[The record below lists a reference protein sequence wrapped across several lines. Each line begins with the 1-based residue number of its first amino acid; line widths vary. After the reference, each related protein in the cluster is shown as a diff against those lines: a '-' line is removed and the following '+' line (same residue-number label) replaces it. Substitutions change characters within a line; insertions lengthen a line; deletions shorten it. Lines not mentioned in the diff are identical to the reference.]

1 MADNGVPQFTQAEL
15 MAQMAELQAEV
26 KRLAELSARNNANQI
41 GEGSSKRSS
50 QGAPDLLIADPP
62 KERLT
67 LDNPF
72 SEEITNFQ
80 MPKHFTL
87 PSSLEPYKG
96 IGDPRAHIKKFQSM
110 MFFNG
115 PNNEPVLCR
124 AFPTYLDGAALLWF
138 SKLPAGSISSF
149 EELAKSFIDYFA
161 AARIYVHGS
170 DYLGTIRQGPQESLK
185 DYLTRFAEATME
197 IPDLDPAVHLHAL
210 KAGLRPGKFRETIA
224 ITKPKTLEEFRERA
238 AGQMKI
244 EELREANKTERKPIR
259 EEERSMR
266 STHNKE
272 VGKTF
277 KLTPKFD
284 NYTRFNTRREKII
297 KEILNA
303 KIIKPPIRAGS
314 YQDQRFV
321 DKTKHC
327 AFHQKYGHT
336 TDECIIAKDLLER
349 LARQGLLDKY
359 IEARKHK
366 EDDRGREE
374 RQPTSVNK
382 EKWPNN
388 NLPKAVINCISGG
401 FAGGGETTS
410 ARKRSYRAMLAIE
423 GASPPNKSDAPDLE
437 ITFNKADMSS
447 AAPHLDDPVVISIQ
461 TGDLLVRKVLLDP
474 GSSADVLFHSTFLK
488 MNLSEKLIQPS
499 SGELVGFSGERVP
512 IKGYIW
518 LKTTIGEN
526 ASFRTLDIQ
535 YLIVDCNSPYN
546 IILGR
551 PALNMF
557 RAVISTFH
565 LCVKFQAQD
574 GKIATIH
581 SDRQQARQCYNS
593 CLKRSDNSGRQ
604 HEIKA
609 VQTREEVLSLAE
621 LDPRGD
627 TQERPQPTDELQ
639 KIQLTSKPE
648 QVTYIGQALQGQE
661 RSDLVKL
668 LRANADLFA
677 WTPADM
683 PGISPEIICH
693 KLATNPSSRP
703 LAQKKRNLGAEKSKA
718 ALEET
723 NLNKACPKDA
733 YPLPCIDKLVDNASG
748 FESLSFMDAYS
759 GYNQI
764 LMHPEDQSKT
774 AFITEHGNFCYRVMP
789 FGLKNAGATYQRLMD
804 KVFHHQI
811 GRNMEIY
818 VDDMVAKTKREKSH
832 CEDLKEIFGQLR
844 NYNMRLNPEKCAFGV
859 KGGKFLGFMLTSR
872 GIEAN
877 PEKCSAILNM
887 ESPKTI
893 KEVQQLAGR
902 VAALSRF
909 LPAASSRAY
918 HLFQTISKNK
928 KFHWTEE
935 GEKAFSELK
944 AILATPPVLQRPEIG
959 DPLYLYLSV
968 SNYAISSAL
977 ILETG
982 KTQQPVYFVS
992 RVMQPTEQ
1000 RYPKIEQLALALI
1013 TTARRLRHYFQSH
1026 TIIVRTNHPL
1036 RQILTKPELAGR
1048 LTKWSIELSE
1058 FDIQFQTRPALKAQV
1073 LTDFITEMTPHDH
1086 IETWELHV
1094 DGASSR
1100 EGSGAGMI
1108 LKEGNKVVAEQ
1119 ALQFHFSASN
1129 NQAEYEALIAGL
1141 KLALSH
1147 KATNLTAH
1155 CDSLLVVQQI
1165 RGEFQVKDPL
1175 LEQYW
1180 LIAKDLISNFSSF
1193 TILHVHRE
1201 QNVRADILSKL
1212 AATRADTQ
1220 TSTLSQHTLTKPSIE
1235 LLCIENIN
1243 HLHDWRKPFLE
1254 YICTGTLPRDELH
1267 PQQFKRKASFY
1278 TKISGELYRRGF
1290 SQPLLRCLDQNQA
1303 KEVMNEVHEGVCGN
1317 HIGGRALAAKIIRTG
1332 YYWPT
1337 IKRDC
1342 IAKVKTCDKCQKH
1355 EAISTKP
1362 AEVLHSMEAI
1372 KKKLDNAKGEWAEL
1386 IPEVLWSYNTTIHN
1400 TTGETPFKLVYGS
1413 EALIPIEV
1421 GLPTLRAEL
1430 YDEQQNQR
1438 ARSAELDL
1446 AEEDREIAAI
1456 KQRAQ
1461 KRIMERKYNRKVIPR
1476 IFNKGDLVLRRT
1488 EEARRPPAHGKL
1500 AANWEGPFRVT
1511 QVLGK
1516 GAYQLQTLQGNAIP
1530 GNWNISSLKMYMS

>member
-1 MADNGVPQFTQAEL
+1 MADNGVPQPSQAEL
-15 MAQMAELQAEV
+15 MVQLAELQAEV
-26 KRLAELSARNNANQI
+26 KRLAELSTQNSKQEENNSKGPTQGRADLICAN
-41 GEGSSKRSS
+41 
-50 QGAPDLLIADPP
+50 PP
-62 KERLT
+62 KEKLT

-72 SEEITNFQ
+72 SEEITNYQ

-87 PSSLEPYKG
+87 PSFLEPYKG
-96 IGDPRAHIKKFQSM
+96 IGDPRAHLKKFQSM

-115 PNNEPVLCR
+115 PNNDPVLCR

-138 SKLPAGSISSF
+138 SKLSAGSISSF
-149 EELAKSFIDYFA
+149 EELARSFIDYFA

-170 DYLGTIRQGPQESLK
+170 DYLSTIRQGPQESLK
-185 DYLTRFAEATME
+185 DYMTRFTDATME
-197 IPDLDPAVHLHAL
+197 IPDLNPAIHLHAL
-210 KAGLRPGKFRETIA
+210 KAGLRPGKFREIIA
-224 ITKPKTLEEFRERA
+224 VTKPKTLDEFRERA
-238 AGQMKI
+238 AGQMEIK
-244 EELREANKTERKPIR
+244 ELREADKTERRPRK
-259 EEERSMR
+259 EDDRSSRPANAKDLGR
-266 STHNKE
+266 S
-272 VGKTF
+272 F

-284 NYTRFNTRREKII
+284 NYTKFNTKRERII

-303 KIIKPPIRAGS
+303 KIIKPPTRAGS

-321 DKTKHC
+321 DKSKHC

-336 TDECIIAKDLLER
+336 TNECVIAKDLLER

-359 IEARKHK
+359 IEGRKHRENNK
-366 EDDRGREE
+366 EE
-374 RQPTSVNK
+374 RQQTSANK
-382 EKWPNN
+382 DTNKWPSNN
-388 NLPKAVINCISGG
+388 PPKGIINCISGG
-401 FAGGGETTS
+401 FAGGGETIS

-423 GASPPNKSDAPDLE
+423 ETTLPNNKDIPDLE
-437 ITFNKADMSS
+437 ITFNQTDICS
-447 AAPHLDDPVVISIQ
+447 AVPNSDDPVVISIQ
-461 TGDLLVRKVLLDP
+461 AGDLLVRKVLLDP
-474 GSSADVLFHSTFLK
+474 GSSADVLFYSTFLK

-518 LKTTIGEN
+518 LRTTMGN
-526 ASFRTLDIQ
+526 NPLSKTLDVQ
-535 YLIVDCNSPYN
+535 YLIVDCPSPYN

-557 RAVISTFH
+557 RAVISTYH

-574 GKIATIH
+574 SKIVTIH
-581 SDRQQARQCYNS
+581 SDRQQARQCYNAS
-593 CLKRSDNSGRQ
+593 LKKSDISHKQREVHAINGT
-604 HEIKA
+604 EI
-609 VQTREEVLSLAE
+609 LSLAE

-627 TQERPQPTDELQ
+627 TQERPQPADELH
-639 KIQLTSKPE
+639 KIQLTQVPG
-648 QVTYIGQALQGQE
+648 QVTYIGQALIGQQ
-661 RSDLVKL
+661 RSELIKL
-668 LRANADLFA
+668 LQDYADLFA
-677 WTPADM
+677 WTPTDM
-683 PGISPEIICH
+683 PGISPDIICH
-693 KLATNPSSRP
+693 KLATNKTCRP
-703 LAQKKRNLGAEKSKA
+703 IAQKKRNLGTEKSKA

-723 NLNKACPKDA
+723 EKLLKANFIKE
-733 YPLPCIDKLVDNASG
+733 IR
-748 FESLSFMDAYS
+748 FTTWLSNVVM
-759 GYNQI
+759 I

-804 KVFHHQI
+804 KVFRHQI
-811 GRNMEIY
+811 GRNIEIY
-818 VDDMVAKTKREKSH
+818 VDDMVAKSTEDRSH
-832 CEDLKEIFGQLR
+832 CDDLKEIFEQIR
-844 NYNMRLNPEKCAFGV
+844 AYNMRLNPEKCAFGV
-859 KGGKFLGFMLTSR
+859 QGGKFLGFMLTSR

-877 PEKCSAILNM
+877 PEKCKAILNM
-887 ESPKTI
+887 TSPRTI

-902 VAALSRF
+902 IAALSRF
-909 LPAASSRAY
+909 LPAVSSRS
-918 HLFQTISKNK
+918 HPFFQTILKNK
-928 KFHWTEE
+928 RFQWTPEC
-935 GEKAFSELK
+935 KTAFAELK
-944 AILATPPVLQRPEIG
+944 TLLSSPPVLQRPEVG
-959 DPLYLYLSV
+959 KPLYLYLSI
-968 SNYAISSAL
+968 SNHSISSAL
-977 ILETG
+977 VTETG
-982 KTQQPVYFVS
+982 RIQQPVYFVS

-1000 RYPKIEQLALALI
+1000 RYPKIEQLALALVV
-1013 TTARRLRHYFQSH
+1013 TARRLRHYFQSH
-1026 TIIVRTNHPL
+1026 TIVVRTNHPL

-1058 FDIQFQTRPALKAQV
+1058 FDIQFQARSALKAQV
-1073 LTDFITEMTPHDH
+1073 LADFITEMTPGDH

-1100 EGSGAGMI
+1100 EGSGAGII
-1108 LKEGNKVVAEQ
+1108 LKEGNKVIAEQ

-1141 KLALSH
+1141 KLALTH

-1155 CDSLLVVQQI
+1155 CDSLLMVQQI

-1201 QNVRADILSKL
+1201 QNVRTDILSKL

-1235 LLCIENIN
+1235 LLCIEHIN

-1254 YICTGTLPRDELH
+1254 YICTGTVPRDELH

-1278 TKISGELYRRGF
+1278 TRISGELYRRGF
-1290 SQPLLRCLDQNQA
+1290 SQPLLRCLDQDQA
-1303 KEVMNEVHEGVCGN
+1303 REVMNEVHEGVCGN

-1337 IKRDC
+1337 MKRDC

-1362 AEVLHSMEAI
+1362 AEVLHSMEVSWPFYRWGLDILGPFPTAPGQVKFLLVSIDYFSKWIEAQPLAKITAEKVRSFIWRNIICRFGIPKEIISDNGRQFTDNKLGLFLKNFNIQHRFSSVEHPQTNGQAEAANRVVLQAI

-1421 GLPTLRAEL
+1421 G
-1430 YDEQQNQR
+1430 
-1438 ARSAELDL
+1438 
-1446 AEEDREIAAI
+1446 
-1456 KQRAQ
+1456 
-1461 KRIMERKYNRKVIPR
+1461 
-1476 IFNKGDLVLRRT
+1476 
-1488 EEARRPPAHGKL
+1488 
-1500 AANWEGPFRVT
+1500 
-1511 QVLGK
+1511 
-1516 GAYQLQTLQGNAIP
+1516 
-1530 GNWNISSLKMYMS
+1530 